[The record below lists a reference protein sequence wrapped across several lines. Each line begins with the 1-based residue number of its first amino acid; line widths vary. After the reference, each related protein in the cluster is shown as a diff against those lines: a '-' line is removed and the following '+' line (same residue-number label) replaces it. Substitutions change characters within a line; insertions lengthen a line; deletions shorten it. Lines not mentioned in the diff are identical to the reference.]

1 MDLGLMQ
8 WLISCIGQ
16 IRMNATRIHML
27 LIFKKLNQTMR
38 EAYPHV
44 MMIAE
49 DSTEWPQV
57 TGAVEEGGLVF
68 IINGIWDG

>member
-1 MDLGLMQ
+1 MANILYWPNQDERHTNPYAVEFL
-8 WLISCIGQ
+8 
-16 IRMNATRIHML
+16 
-27 LIFKKLNQTMR
+27 KKLNQTMR
-38 EAYPHV
+38 EAYPQV

>member
-1 MDLGLMQ
+1 
-8 WLISCIGQ
+8 
-16 IRMNATRIHML
+16 
-27 LIFKKLNQTMR
+27 MR
-38 EAYPHV
+38 ETYPHV